1 MQVVYK
7 LRGSLKMAAPKL
19 FVYKVMIQGEGL
31 DSLMA
36 KYACFADFA
45 VQEKSCR
52 RRMQLPVDRFDSLLS
67 GLQPVVVLI

>member
-1 MQVVYK
+1 
-7 LRGSLKMAAPKL
+7 
-19 FVYKVMIQGEGL
+19 
-31 DSLMA
+31 MA

-45 VQEKSCR
+45 VQEKSCG